1 MIKFTA
7 FRTQKP
13 RRFNYV
19 PRYYDPEAEAR
30 EERRKQVLGITDEPE
45 GEYVPGQYIRSNM
58 RSRMLDASKQK
69 KSSAAPAR
77 FLIMLVLAGLGLWF
91 WLDQPVIL
99 IGALVIGFVAW
110 RTLTRK

>member
-13 RRFNYV
+13 RQFNYI

-30 EERRKQVLGITDEPE
+30 EERRKQVLGLTDEPG

-58 RSRMLDASKQK
+58 RRGMLDASKRK
-69 KSSAAPAR
+69 KSAAPAR
-77 FLIMLVLAGLGLWF
+77 LLIMLVLAGIGFWF
-91 WLDQPVIL
+91 WLDKPVIL
-99 IGALVIGFVAW
+99 IGVTVIGFVAW
-110 RTLTRK
+110 RTLTRR